1 MLSAIADAHA
11 LDVLL
16 QLLDSSGAAQ
26 VGIPTV
32 VLERDADLR
41 LEGSAIALWSNA
53 FRALAAL
60 GVAQPL
66 LDNHPPLTRRALR
79 EASPGVGCVLWRHAA

>member
-1 MLSAIADAHA
+1 M
-11 LDVLL
+11 
-16 QLLDSSGAAQ
+16 
-26 VGIPTV
+26 
-32 VLERDADLR
+32 VLERDAGLR

-66 LDNHPPLTRRALR
+66 LENHPPLTRRVWQ
-79 EASPGVGCVLWRHAA
+79 EAMQGIVAGLSRL